1 MNQCVNHSQL
11 MLSKTTISK
20 MKNYPVTSLQFV
32 MKLTWKSKEYLN
44 IILRLWEIGNTH
56 LKGVKEIT
64 KHESVFDNLYLP

>member
-1 MNQCVNHSQL
+1 ME
-11 MLSKTTISK
+11 
-20 MKNYPVTSLQFV
+20 NYLVTSLQFV